1 MENYSQYFERIEIAT
16 KIKNLLLDF
25 DEKQNN
31 MDYKKGIYLY
41 GGPGSGKTTFATNL
55 LKELNYD
62 IIHYDAGY
70 VRNKSLI
77 DTITCDRIASQNVLQ
92 MMEKK
97 KKRIVIVMDEIDG
110 MNNGDKG
117 GIMALIKLI
126 RQKKTK
132 RQKLESKTMNPI
144 ICIGGYNTDKK
155 IRELMNVCN
164 VFELP
169 TPTPRQLHNLLENK
183 LPNYSIFEPNVI
195 ENAIKYIDGDLRK
208 LDFVMD
214 YAIKK
219 PEKMKKLERLFEK
232 KSYNEDAKKITHHLL
247 NHSCSIDAHSLIMN
261 ETERTIVSLLWHENV
276 IDVLESKKKEESL
289 PLYLELLDNICY
301 ADYVDR
307 ITFQSQ
313 IWQFNEMSSLMKTF
327 HNNKIYHEAFPEN
340 NGQYQPNEVRFT
352 KVLTKYSTEYNNMLF
367 LYNLCETLSLD
378 KKDLLCMFEELR
390 MFKNVPNIYK
400 NDTLI
405 QIEKWFEDYE
415 ISKLEI
421 RRMYRYLDKNEK
433 KESVDDSALD
443 DTVDDKSDECV

>member
-1 MENYSQYFERIEIAT
+1 
-16 KIKNLLLDF
+16 
-25 DEKQNN
+25 
-31 MDYKKGIYLY
+31 
-41 GGPGSGKTTFATNL
+41 
-55 LKELNYD
+55 
-62 IIHYDAGY
+62 
-70 VRNKSLI
+70 
-77 DTITCDRIASQNVLQ
+77 
-92 MMEKK
+92 
-97 KKRIVIVMDEIDG
+97 
-110 MNNGDKG
+110 
-117 GIMALIKLI
+117 
-126 RQKKTK
+126 
-132 RQKLESKTMNPI
+132 
-144 ICIGGYNTDKK
+144 
-155 IRELMNVCN
+155 
-164 VFELP
+164 
-169 TPTPRQLHNLLENK
+169 
-183 LPNYSIFEPNVI
+183 
-195 ENAIKYIDGDLRK
+195 
-208 LDFVMD
+208 
-214 YAIKK
+214 
-219 PEKMKKLERLFEK
+219 
-232 KSYNEDAKKITHHLL
+232 
-247 NHSCSIDAHSLIMN
+247 MN

-276 IDVLESKKKEESL
+276 IDMLESKKKEQSL

-340 NGQYQPNEVRFT
+340 SGLYQPNEVRFT

-433 KESVDDSALD
+433 RESSDDYVLD
-443 DTVDDKSDECV
+443 DTMDDKSDDCV

>member
-1 MENYSQYFERIEIAT
+1 MENYSQYFDRIEVAT
-16 KIKNLLLDF
+16 KIKHLLLDF
-25 DEKQNN
+25 DEKQNR
-31 MDYKKGIYLY
+31 MDYKKGIYIY
-41 GGPGSGKTTFATNL
+41 GGPGSGKTTFVTQL
-55 LKELNYD
+55 LKEMDYD

-92 MMEKK
+92 MMERK

-132 RQKLESKTMNPI
+132 RQKLENKTMNPI

-169 TPTPRQLHNLLENK
+169 TPSSVQLHKLLEHK
-183 LPNYSIFEPNVI
+183 LPNYSKFEPSVIQNVI
-195 ENAIKYIDGDLRK
+195 QYIDGDLRK

-219 PEKMKKLERLFEK
+219 PEKMNKLKCLFEK
-232 KSYNEDAKKITHHLL
+232 KSYNEDAKKITHYLL
-247 NHSCSIDAHSLIMN
+247 NNACSIDTHSLIMN

-276 IDVLESKKKEESL
+276 IDMLESKNKARSL

-301 ADYVDR
+301 ADYIDR

-327 HNNKIYHEAFPEN
+327 HNNQIYHDAFPEN
-340 NGQYQPNEVRFT
+340 NNQYEPNEVRFT

-400 NDTLI
+400 NDSLL

-421 RRMYRYLDKNEK
+421 RRIYRYLDKNEK
-433 KESVDDSALD
+433 K
-443 DTVDDKSDECV
+443 DTVDETMDDKSDDCV

>member
-1 MENYSQYFERIEIAT
+1 MENYSQYFERIEIAS

-31 MDYKKGIYLY
+31 MDYKKGVYIY
-41 GGPGSGKTTFATNL
+41 GGPGSGKTTFITQL
-55 LKELNYD
+55 LKELDYD

-97 KKRIVIVMDEIDG
+97 RKRIVIVMDEIDG

-132 RQKLESKTMNPI
+132 RQKLENKTMNPI

-169 TPTPRQLHNLLENK
+169 TPTPNQLRNLLENR
-183 LPNYSIFEPNVI
+183 LPNYNVFEPNVI

-219 PEKMKKLERLFEK
+219 PEKMNKLERLFEK

-247 NHSCSIDAHSLIMN
+247 NNSCHIDTHSLIMN

-276 IDVLESKKKEESL
+276 IDMLENKKKEKAL

-327 HNNKIYHEAFPEN
+327 HNNQIYHEVFPEN
-340 NGQYQPNEVRFT
+340 RDKYQPNEVRFT

-390 MFKNVPNIYK
+390 MFKNTPNIYK
-400 NDTLI
+400 NDSLL

-421 RRMYRYLDKNEK
+421 RRIYRYLDKNEK
-433 KESVDDSALD
+433 KESADDYLLEND
-443 DTVDDKSDECV
+443 MDDKNNDCV